1 MAEYDNKYLN
11 LFFLIS
17 LNIRLKKKRYEQQVK
32 KCNEEDEHM
41 LKTLKVRKK
50 ETVEQT
56 NVVTNTASTKAKT

>member
-11 LFFLIS
+11 LFLELS
-17 LNIRLKKKRYEQQVK
+17 LNITLKKKRYEQQVK

-50 ETVEQT
+50 ETAEQT
-56 NVVTNTASTKAKT
+56 NVVTNTACTKAIT